1 MYVDLHK
8 RSVDRRTDTRP
19 GTGRV
24 PEETHN
30 VHDALHKLGLCRVSS
45 RTIFQQEEEILS
57 MVLDFKID
65 VPCVVRWSLLWF
77 SAPTDLKRILEVN
90 WKSKST
96 TKSCMLTSVARVLQ
110 HTHRKRGINKEM
122 K

>member
-1 MYVDLHK
+1 MKLDLDK

-30 VHDALHKLGLCRVSS
+30 VHYALHKLGLCRVSS
-45 RTIFQQEEEILS
+45 RTIFQQEEEILG

-65 VPCVVRWSLLWF
+65 VPCVVQWSLLWL
-77 SAPTDLKRILEVN
+77 SPPTDLNRILGSELEIKKYHEVVHVD
-90 WKSKST
+90 SGGQSAT
-96 TKSCMLTSVARVLQ
+96 G
-110 HTHRKRGINKEM
+110 HTHRKR
-122 K
+122 